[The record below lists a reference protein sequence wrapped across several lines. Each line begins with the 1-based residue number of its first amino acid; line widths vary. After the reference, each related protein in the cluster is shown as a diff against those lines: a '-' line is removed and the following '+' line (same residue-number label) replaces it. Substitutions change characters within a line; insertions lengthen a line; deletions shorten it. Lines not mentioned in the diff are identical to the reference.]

1 MARIRNW
8 GGTVRFRPA
17 SVQVPRGLDE
27 VRAVVRDAAAAGRR
41 VRVMGTGHSWSGLIE
56 TGDVLLDLRHLD
68 TCGMVDPARLLV
80 SVGAG
85 VRLHALNNF
94 LTQRQL
100 ALPNLGYIS
109 AQTAVGAVM
118 TGTHGS
124 GPAAV
129 LATHVHR
136 LTLVQAD
143 GTVRNVGPEDGDL
156 FDAARVSLGALGV
169 VTEMQVTAVPRFN
182 LRQQRRR
189 LSFADAFGPQLL
201 SRLSRDSYQHY
212 EWVPF
217 TDLVVHERCDVTQK
231 SADQPEP
238 PSPPRAGATDWLMTR
253 AAASAGR
260 LLPGAV
266 PALNRMGQGLPLFR
280 PRTRVA
286 RSDLIF
292 NGPMAP
298 RYHETEYALPLETGS
313 EAMGAYR
320 EIVERERP
328 GLNFPVMIR
337 FAPADEL
344 WLSQAHGRAT
354 IFINIIA
361 SPGQG
366 FVRARRALEP
376 LLRGLGGRPHWGK
389 LFSATPADLARAF
402 PTYYERFRTLMARMD
417 PAGVFRNTLLDSLFP
432 RG

>member
-8 GGTVRFRPA
+8 GGTVQFRPA
-17 SVQVPRGLDE
+17 SLHRPRGLDQ
-27 VRAVVRDAAAAGRR
+27 VRSIVRDAAAAGHR
-41 VRVMGTGHSWSGLIE
+41 VRVMGTGHSWSPLIE
-56 TGDVLLDLRHLD
+56 TSDVLLDLRQLD
-68 TCGMVDPARLLV
+68 TCGMVDPAKLLV

-85 VRLHALNNF
+85 VRLYDLNNF

-118 TGTHGS
+118 TGTHGT
-124 GPAAV
+124 GPAAM
-129 LATHVHR
+129 LASHVHR

-143 GTVRNVGPEDGDL
+143 GTVRNIGPEDGDL
-156 FDAARVSLGALGV
+156 FDAARISLGALGV

-189 LSFADAFGPQLL
+189 LTFDDAFGTQLR
-201 SRLSRDSYQHY
+201 SRLSKDSYQHY
-212 EWVPF
+212 EWLPF
-217 TDLVVHERCDVTQK
+217 TDLVMYERCDVTEK
-231 SADQPEP
+231 SANQPEP
-238 PSPPRAGATDWLMTR
+238 PSPPRGGAMDWLMTR
-253 AAASAGR
+253 AASNLGR
-260 LLPGAV
+260 FVPPLV

-280 PRTRVA
+280 PRTRVG
-286 RSDLIF
+286 RSDLIL

-298 RYHETEYALPLETGS
+298 RYHETEYGLPLETAS

-320 EIVERERP
+320 EIVQRERP
-328 GLNFPVMIR
+328 ALNFPVMIR

-344 WLSQAHGRAT
+344 WLSPAHGRPT

-376 LLRGLGGRPHWGK
+376 MLRRLGGRPHWAK
-389 LFSATPADLARAF
+389 CFTATPADLARAY
-402 PTYYERFRTLMARMD
+402 PTYYDRFRTLMARMD
-417 PAGVFRNTLLDSLFP
+417 PAGVFRNPLLDSLFP
-432 RG
+432 R